1 MEPGTGLIQMKG
13 LTKNQVRTEIS
24 SVQQEV
30 TVAEF
35 DTTWLTTVAII
46 QRIVSGTMTTT

>member
-1 MEPGTGLIQMKG
+1 MKG
-13 LTKNQVRTEIS
+13 LTENQVRVEIS

-35 DTTWLTTVAII
+35 DTTWLTSVAII
-46 QRIVSGTMTTT
+46 ERIVSDAMTTT